1 MICLFYNLCC
11 LDLRYFFI
19 VKNDY
24 SEYVYI
30 EFLVF
35 CYLCVLY
42 YIIVLLMFYLEKI
55 CYFSNFN
62 WIG

>member
-1 MICLFYNLCC
+1 MRRFLYLMFKNDLFYNVCC

-42 YIIVLLMFYLEKI
+42 YIIVLLMF
-55 CYFSNFN
+55 
-62 WIG
+62 